1 MKLVYFLII
10 IFFAGCSKP
19 LHLEPLSSPQ
29 ESWSLP
35 QDESSPKLV
44 RWWETYNDAS
54 LNRLINEALEQNLDI
69 QRAKTRL
76 IEARSLYE
84 GAVGRKSP
92 TLDAKSSVAQ
102 KRRSENGELPIGKLP
117 AMKRDISLFEAGFDA
132 SWELDIFGRID
143 SSVKQASAKVDEV
156 EANIEAV
163 KLSIITEIAKNYFE
177 LRFTQN
183 EKKLH
188 LQKIEILK
196 KELNAIEIRFKNGDT
211 SNIELENEKTKQELA
226 KSALPN
232 LEAKEYLFALR
243 IALLLGKNPESELGL
258 LQEEAQYFAPALFPV
273 GKRADL
279 LLRRA
284 DIKAAKHRFEASLAE
299 LKVAQAEWF
308 PKLIIGSTIGFQAQH
323 LEDTFK
329 SGSLLAGIIP
339 TLSWRIFD
347 GGRIEAQINVS
358 DARLKESALAYH
370 QAVLSALNEAESA
383 LYNYHFALKSI
394 ESYQNILN
402 STSSLYTMVNRRFKL
417 GDISLLEKL
426 DASKNELD
434 AQISLLNANR
444 SAILSML
451 SLYKSLGGGWEEK
464 E

>member
-1 MKLVYFLII
+1 MKLVYFFII

-19 LHLEPLSSPQ
+19 LHVEPLNSPQ
-29 ESWSLP
+29 ESWSLS
-35 QDESSPKLV
+35 QDESSPKLA
-44 RWWETYNDAS
+44 RWWEAYNDAS

-92 TLDAKSSVAQ
+92 TLDAKSLVAQ

-143 SSVKQASAKVDEV
+143 SSVKQASAKVDEI

-163 KLSIITEIAKNYFE
+163 KLSIVTEIAKNYFE

-188 LQKIEILK
+188 LQKIEILE

-211 SNIELENEKTKQELA
+211 SSIELENAKTKQELA

-232 LEAKEYLFALR
+232 LEAKEYLFTLR

-258 LQEEAQYFAPALFPV
+258 LQEEGLNFTPASFPV

-299 LKVAQAEWF
+299 LKMAQAEWF
-308 PKLIIGSTIGFQAQH
+308 PKLIIGSAIGFQAQH

-347 GGRIEAQINVS
+347 GGRIEAQVNAS

-402 STSSLYTMVNRRFKL
+402 STSSLHAMANRRFKL

-434 AQISLLNANR
+434 AQISLLNANH